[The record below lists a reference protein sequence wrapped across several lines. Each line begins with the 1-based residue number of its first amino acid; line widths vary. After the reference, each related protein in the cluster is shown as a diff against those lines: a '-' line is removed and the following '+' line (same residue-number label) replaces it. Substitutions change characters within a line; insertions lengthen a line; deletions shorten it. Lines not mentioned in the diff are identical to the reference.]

1 MYCAYTPLL
10 PFKARRE
17 GDTLVSQ
24 KELLAWARQGS
35 LSHSKP
41 KSHQRYEYQGF
52 PIEASPRQKGRI
64 IRAYEQLPLSLKGL
78 NYMILLPG
86 TDTRLARSLSVYMG
100 RG

>member
-78 NYMILLPG
+78 NYMILLPR
-86 TDTRLARSLSVYMG
+86 TRSCLSLFLYMG
-100 RG
+100 LG